1 VVNRTAGKLRQ
12 ELFMAMWTDEK
23 RVVITGLGT
32 VNAVAGDPGEFAVAL
47 RNGVCGIGPITL
59 FDTDGF
65 RTHNGAQVKDFRPR
79 DVIPRGISRK
89 RMSRSD
95 LLALTAAFQAL
106 RQAGLDP
113 VPETLREEMGVVIG
127 GGAGGLLEAEAFF
140 RDYLR
145 NGERSVRF
153 SRLSPVSCASTANH
167 LVTKFNLMGPKIT
180 LMTACSSGA
189 TAVGLGRD
197 LIRSGAARAV
207 IAGGTEPLCRLTFAS
222 FNALKAVDPE
232 YCRPFSGNR
241 AGLTLGEASG
251 ILILESLAG
260 AKHRGARILAEVLG
274 YGVTC
279 DSHHMTA
286 PDVGASGAVR
296 AMREALADA
305 GLGSEAV
312 DYINAHGTAT
322 PPNDLMETRA
332 IKEVFGPRAG
342 RIPVSSTKSMH
353 GHTLGA
359 SGALEAVV
367 SVLAITEG
375 FIPPTIHCETPD
387 PECDL
392 DYVTTGAR
400 SIAPDVV
407 LSNSFAFG
415 GNNTTVIF
423 GRFGQEGVRRG

>member
-1 VVNRTAGKLRQ
+1 MRN
-12 ELFMAMWTDEK
+12 DEK

-32 VNAVAGDPGEFAVAL
+32 VNAVAHDPAEFAAAL

-59 FDTDGF
+59 FDTAGF
-65 RTHNGAQVKDFRPR
+65 CTRNGAQVRDFCPR
-79 DVIPRGISRK
+79 DAIPRGMSLK

-95 LLALTAAFQAL
+95 VFALTAALQAL
-106 RQAGLDP
+106 SQAGLRP
-113 VPETLREEMGVVIG
+113 VPDDLRQEMGVVIG
-127 GGAGGLLEAEAFF
+127 GGAGGLLEAESFY
-140 RDYLR
+140 RDYLQR
-145 NGERSVRF
+145 GGRRARF
-153 SRLSPVSCASTANH
+153 SRLYSVSCAATANH
-167 LVTKFNLMGPKIT
+167 LTTLLGLYGPKATI
-180 LMTACSSGA
+180 MTACSSGA
-189 TAVGLGRD
+189 TAIGLGRD
-197 LIRSGAARAV
+197 LIRNGAARAMV
-207 IAGGTEPLCRLTFAS
+207 AGGTEPLCRMTFSS
-222 FNALKAVDPE
+222 FNALKAIDPE

-241 AGLTLGEASG
+241 AGLTLGEAAG

-260 AKHRGARILAEVLG
+260 ARQRGAAVLAEVLG

-279 DSHHMTA
+279 DAHHMTA
-286 PDVGASGAVR
+286 PDIGASGAVR
-296 AMREALADA
+296 AMREALRDA
-305 GLGSEAV
+305 CLGPEAV

-322 PPNDLMETRA
+322 PPNDRMETRA
-332 IKEVFGPRAG
+332 IKEVFGTRAR

-367 SVLAITEG
+367 SVLAIAEG

-400 SIAPDVV
+400 PVAPDVV

-415 GNNTTVIF
+415 GNNTSVIF
-423 GRFGQEGVRRG
+423 GRFRDEEVRVG

>member
-1 VVNRTAGKLRQ
+1 MV
-12 ELFMAMWTDEK
+12 
-23 RVVITGLGT
+23 TGMGT
-32 VNAVAGDPGEFAVAL
+32 VNALAADTGRFAAAL
-47 RNGVCGIGPITL
+47 RRGECGIGPITL
-59 FDTDGF
+59 FDTAEF
-65 RTHNGAQVKDFRPR
+65 RTHNGAQVKGFDPR
-79 DVIPRGISRK
+79 AAIPTEFPLK

-95 LLALTAAFQAL
+95 LFALAAAVQAL

-113 VPETLREEMGVVIG
+113 IPDDLREDMGVVIG

-140 RDYLR
+140 SDYLR
-145 NGERSVRF
+145 RGGRSARF
-153 SRLSPVSCASTANH
+153 SRLAPVCCASTANH
-167 LVTKFNLMGPKIT
+167 LAAKFGLWGPKTTI
-180 LMTACSSGA
+180 MTACSSGA
-189 TAVGLGRD
+189 TAIGLARD
-197 LIRSGAARAV
+197 LIRTGAARAM

-222 FNALKAVDPE
+222 FNALQAVDPT

-241 AGLTLGEASG
+241 AGLTLGEAAG
-251 ILILESLAG
+251 VLILESLTSTLE
-260 AKHRGARILAEVLG
+260 RGAPILGEVLG

-286 PDVGASGAVR
+286 PDVGASGAAR
-296 AMREALADA
+296 AMRAALADA
-305 GLGSEAV
+305 GMAPEEV

-322 PPNDLMETRA
+322 PLNDLMETRA

-342 RIPVSSTKSMH
+342 KIPVSSTKSMH

-367 SVLAITEG
+367 ALLAITKG
-375 FIPPTIHCETPD
+375 FIPPTIHHETPD

-400 SIAPDVV
+400 PAQPGVV

-423 GRFGQEGVRRG
+423 GRYREGEGWRG

>member
-1 VVNRTAGKLRQ
+1 MRN
-12 ELFMAMWTDEK
+12 DEK

-32 VNAVAGDPGEFAVAL
+32 VNAVAHDPAEFAAAL

-59 FDTDGF
+59 FDTAGF
-65 RTHNGAQVKDFRPR
+65 CTRNGAQVRDFCPR
-79 DVIPRGISRK
+79 DAIPRGMSLK

-95 LLALTAAFQAL
+95 VFALTAALQAL
-106 RQAGLDP
+106 SQAGLHP
-113 VPETLREEMGVVIG
+113 VPDNLRQEMGVVIG
-127 GGAGGLLEAEAFF
+127 GGAGGLLEAESFY
-140 RDYLR
+140 RDYLQR
-145 NGERSVRF
+145 GGRRARF
-153 SRLSPVSCASTANH
+153 SRLSGVSCAATANH
-167 LVTKFNLMGPKIT
+167 LTTLLGLYGPKATI
-180 LMTACSSGA
+180 MTACSSGA
-189 TAVGLGRD
+189 TAIGLGRD
-197 LIRSGAARAV
+197 LIRNGAAKAMV
-207 IAGGTEPLCRLTFAS
+207 AGGTEPLCRMTFSS
-222 FNALKAVDPE
+222 FNALKAIDPE

-241 AGLTLGEASG
+241 AGLTLGEAAG

-260 AKHRGARILAEVLG
+260 ARQRGAAVLAEVLG

-279 DSHHMTA
+279 DAHHMTA
-286 PDVGASGAVR
+286 PDIGASGAVR
-296 AMREALADA
+296 AMREALRDA
-305 GLGSEAV
+305 CLGPEAV

-322 PPNDLMETRA
+322 PPNDRMETRA
-332 IKEVFGPRAG
+332 IKEVFGARAR

-367 SVLAITEG
+367 SVLAIAEG

-400 SIAPDVV
+400 PVAPDVV

-415 GNNTTVIF
+415 GNNTSVIF
-423 GRFGQEGVRRG
+423 GRFRDEEVRVG

>member
-1 VVNRTAGKLRQ
+1 MK
-12 ELFMAMWTDEK
+12 D
-23 RVVITGLGT
+23 RVVVTGMGT
-32 VNAVAGDPGEFAVAL
+32 VNALAADTSRFAEAL
-47 RNGVCGIGPITL
+47 RRGECGIGPISL
-59 FDTDGF
+59 FDTAEF
-65 RTHNGAQVKDFRPR
+65 RTHNGAQVKDFDPHAA
-79 DVIPRGISRK
+79 IPAEFSLK

-95 LLALTAAFQAL
+95 LFALAAALQAL

-113 VPETLREEMGVVIG
+113 IPDDLREEMGVVIG

-140 RDYLR
+140 ADYLR
-145 NGERSVRF
+145 RGGRSARF
-153 SRLSPVSCASTANH
+153 SRLTPVCCASTANH
-167 LVTKFNLMGPKIT
+167 LATKFRLWGPKAT

-189 TAVGLGRD
+189 TAIGLGRD
-197 LIRSGAARAV
+197 LIRAGAARAMIV
-207 IAGGTEPLCRLTFAS
+207 GGTEPLCRLTFAS
-222 FNALKAVDPE
+222 FNALQAVDPG

-241 AGLTLGEASG
+241 AGLTLGEAAG
-251 ILILESLAG
+251 ILILEPLAS
-260 AKHRGARILAEVLG
+260 ALERGAPILGEVLG

-286 PDVGASGAVR
+286 PDVGASGAAR
-296 AMREALADA
+296 AMRAALADA
-305 GLGSEAV
+305 GLAPEEV

-322 PPNDLMETRA
+322 PLNDLMETRA

-342 RIPVSSTKSMH
+342 KIPVSSTKSMH

-367 SVLAITEG
+367 SLLAITEG
-375 FIPPTIHCETPD
+375 FIPPTIHHETPD

-400 SIAPDVV
+400 LDAPEVV

-423 GRFGQEGVRRG
+423 GRYREGEGRRG

>member
-1 VVNRTAGKLRQ
+1 
-12 ELFMAMWTDEK
+12 MAIADDGE

-32 VNAVAGDPGEFAVAL
+32 VNAVAGDPREFAAAL

-59 FDTDGF
+59 FDTTPF
-65 RTHNGAQVKDFRPR
+65 RTHNGAQVKDFQPR
-79 DVIPRGISRK
+79 ATIPRGVSLK

-95 LLALTAAFQAL
+95 LMALTATFQAL
-106 RQAGLDP
+106 LQAGLNP
-113 VPETLREEMGVVIG
+113 VPEALREEMGVVIG

-140 RDYLR
+140 QDYLR
-145 NGERSVRF
+145 KAGRAARF
-153 SRLSPVSCASTANH
+153 SRLSPVSCAATANH
-167 LVTKFNLMGPKIT
+167 LTTQFNLYGPKATI
-180 LMTACSSGA
+180 MTACSSGA

-197 LIRSGAARAV
+197 LIRSGAARAMIV
-207 IAGGTEPLCRLTFAS
+207 GGTEPLCRMTFAS
-222 FNALKAVDPE
+222 FNALKAIDPE

-241 AGLTLGEASG
+241 AGLTLGEAAG

-260 AKHRGARILAEVLG
+260 ARERGAPILAEVLG

-279 DSHHMTA
+279 DAHHMTA

-296 AMREALADA
+296 AMRAAMTDA
-305 GLGSEAV
+305 GLGPETV

-332 IKEVFGPRAG
+332 IKEVFGRRAWE
-342 RIPVSSTKSMH
+342 IPVSSTKSMH

-367 SVLAITEG
+367 SLLVITEG
-375 FIPPTIHCETPD
+375 FIPPTIHCETRD

-400 SIAPDVV
+400 SIAPEVV

-423 GRFGQEGVRRG
+423 GRFREEGVRRG

>member
-1 VVNRTAGKLRQ
+1 MVV
-12 ELFMAMWTDEK
+12 
-23 RVVITGLGT
+23 TGMGT
-32 VNAVAGDPGEFAVAL
+32 VNALAADTGRFAEAL
-47 RNGVCGIGPITL
+47 RRGECGIGPISL
-59 FDTDGF
+59 FDTAGF
-65 RTHNGAQVKDFRPR
+65 RTHNGAEVKNFDPR
-79 DVIPRGISRK
+79 AAIPAEFSLK

-95 LLALTAAFQAL
+95 LFALAAALQAL
-106 RQAGLDP
+106 KQAGLDP
-113 VPETLREEMGVVIG
+113 IPDDLREEMGVVIG

-140 RDYLR
+140 SDYLR
-145 NGERSVRF
+145 RGGRSARF
-153 SRLSPVSCASTANH
+153 SRLAPVCCASTANH
-167 LVTKFNLMGPKIT
+167 LATKFGLWGPKTT

-189 TAVGLGRD
+189 TAIGLGRD
-197 LIRSGAARAV
+197 LIRTGAARAM

-222 FNALKAVDPE
+222 FNALQAVDPD

-241 AGLTLGEASG
+241 AGLTLGEAAG

-260 AKHRGARILAEVLG
+260 ALERGAPILGEILG

-286 PDVGASGAVR
+286 PDVGASGAAR
-296 AMREALADA
+296 AMRAALADA
-305 GLGSEAV
+305 GLAPEAV

-322 PPNDLMETRA
+322 PLNDLMETRA

-342 RIPVSSTKSMH
+342 KIPVSSTKSMH

-367 SVLAITEG
+367 ALLAITEG
-375 FIPPTIHCETPD
+375 FIPPTIHHETPD

-400 SIAPDVV
+400 PGAPEVV

-423 GRFGQEGVRRG
+423 GRYREGEGRRG

>member
-1 VVNRTAGKLRQ
+1 MDARGLK
-12 ELFMAMWTDEK
+12 D
-23 RVVITGLGT
+23 RVVVTGMGT
-32 VNAVAGDPGEFAVAL
+32 VNALAADTGRFAAAL
-47 RNGVCGIGPITL
+47 RRGESGIGPITL
-59 FDTDGF
+59 FDTAEF
-65 RTHNGAQVKDFRPR
+65 RTHNGAQVRDFDPR
-79 DVIPRGISRK
+79 AAIPSRFSLK

-95 LLALTAAFQAL
+95 LFALAAALQAL
-106 RQAGLDP
+106 KQAKLDP
-113 VPETLREEMGVVIG
+113 IPADLRDRMGVVIG

-140 RDYLR
+140 ADYLR
-145 NGERSVRF
+145 RGGRSARF
-153 SRLSPVSCASTANH
+153 SRLAPVCCASTANH
-167 LVTKFNLMGPKIT
+167 LAAKFDLWGPKTT

-189 TAVGLGRD
+189 TAIGLGRD
-197 LIRSGAARAV
+197 LIRAGAARAM
-207 IAGGTEPLCRLTFAS
+207 IAGGTEPICRLTFAS
-222 FNALKAVDPE
+222 FNALQAVDPG

-241 AGLTLGEASG
+241 AGLTLGEAAG
-251 ILILESLAG
+251 VLILESLPSALD
-260 AKHRGARILAEVLG
+260 RGATILGEVLG

-286 PDVGASGAVR
+286 PDVGASGASR
-296 AMREALADA
+296 AMRAALADA
-305 GLGSEAV
+305 GLAPEEV

-322 PPNDLMETRA
+322 PLNDLMETRA

-342 RIPVSSTKSMH
+342 KIPVSSTKSMH

-367 SVLAITEG
+367 ALLAITEG
-375 FIPPTIHCETPD
+375 FIPPTIHHETQD

-400 SIAPDVV
+400 EAAPQVV

-423 GRFGQEGVRRG
+423 GRYRDAGGPRG